1 MNNKSKMAWSREGPD
16 EKPFLQGQIG
26 GMLMRYI
33 RNRTQQFLHTEL
45 RSLWTLDEGN
55 GKSLKVSD

>member
-1 MNNKSKMAWSREGPD
+1 MAWGREGLD

-26 GMLMRYI
+26 GMLMRYV
-33 RNRTQQFLHTEL
+33 RNRIQQSLHAEL